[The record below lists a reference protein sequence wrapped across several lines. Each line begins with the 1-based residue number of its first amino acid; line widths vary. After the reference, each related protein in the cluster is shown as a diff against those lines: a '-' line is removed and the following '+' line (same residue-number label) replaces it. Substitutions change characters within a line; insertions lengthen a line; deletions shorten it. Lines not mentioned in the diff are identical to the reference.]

1 VAADEYVSR
10 AGLKLKG
17 ALDKF
22 AEIDVVGKCALDVGA
37 STGGFTD
44 VLLRHGA
51 SRVVAIDVGHDQLAP
66 ELLTNP
72 RVLSFEGI
80 NAREVTMGELRE
92 LTGIADLEFQ
102 LELRISPLY
111 RSPWCCQL

>member
-1 VAADEYVSR
+1 MELPR
-10 AGLKLKG
+10 
-17 ALDKF
+17 
-22 AEIDVVGKCALDVGA
+22 
-37 STGGFTD
+37 GGFTD

-80 NAREVTMGELRE
+80 NAREVTMTELRE

-102 LELRISPLY
+102 LVVADLSFISVTLVLPALVKVAPTADFVLLIKPQFEVVSN
-111 RSPWCCQL
+111 RFRRQE